1 MHKIVISFCTKLH
14 QVDPEENPFL
24 SAEEDVDE
32 LVELETAVERLQS
45 REHDESLMRLAKDS
59 GKEIYSHLNS
69 GQRRARITS
78 MVRSVFERAV
88 WRTAQNH

>member
-1 MHKIVISFCTKLH
+1 M
-14 QVDPEENPFL
+14 
-24 SAEEDVDE
+24 
-32 LVELETAVERLQS
+32 ELESAVERLQS

-78 MVRSVFERAV
+78 MVRFSIGAGRVT
-88 WRTAQNH
+88 RTAQNISN

>member
-1 MHKIVISFCTKLH
+1 MDLE
-14 QVDPEENPFL
+14 DNPFL

-32 LVELETAVERLQS
+32 LVELESAVDRLQS

-69 GQRRARITS
+69 GQRRNRISS
-78 MVRSVFERAV
+78 MVRSVIERAV
-88 WRTAQNH
+88 TTQGSN